1 MAIKRCP
8 PCPECGSK
16 LSRVVLGKEGQN
28 GEQLRRRHCEI
39 CDFRFYTIQP
49 AEQEIPKS
57 QVDFGPRGTKVKIL
71 AIPS

>member
-16 LSRVVLGKEGQN
+16 LSRVVLGKEGQG

-39 CDFRFYTIQP
+39 CDHRWYTIQP

-57 QVDFGPRGTKVKIL
+57 QVSFGKGGTRVRIL
-71 AIPS
+71 ATAS